1 MKKLLFLPAIIFL
14 LAACSNDHDNIICD
28 IKGLQND
35 SLLAGFIKQTNTDSE
50 NIDTLVAKNGRVKF
64 DYPVDE
70 LHEVVII
77 PFDLVYRLE
86 NGLSYPLPAS
96 RIRFFLDSGDMMKI
110 NAEIKGD
117 YVDYT
122 VSGNSISEQLS
133 EARKMKLPLF
143 RERIEFETEYNRKA
157 REELGEREEENYWEN
172 RNRNNEEYTRQSL
185 LYIREHPESEYSARL
200 LLEIRDRELVSQLY
214 SELNPGVKDSFFGN
228 MLNKMIRG
236 WAITTP
242 GVSFPPF
249 MLPTLDGD
257 TLSFDRYRGKYIVI
271 DFWGSWCTPC
281 LAEIPDLKS
290 LYGKYVDK
298 LELIGIAC
306 NDNQDRL
313 KSTLDEYNINW
324 PQVIEGEQEENMF
337 STIYGIRAYPTK
349 ILIGPDRKVI
359 RSYTGIDRDFY
370 SDIDSIL
377 NNNK

>member
-1 MKKLLFLPAIIFL
+1 MKKLFFLPLIIL
-14 LAACSNDHDNIICD
+14 LLTACSNDNYNIICD

-35 SLLAGFIKQTNTDSE
+35 SLIAGFIKQSNTDNE
-50 NIDTLVAKNGRVKF
+50 NIDTLVAANGRVRL
-64 DYPVDE
+64 DYPVNE

-77 PFDLVYRLE
+77 PFDLVFRFE

-96 RIRFFLDSGDMMKI
+96 RIRFFLDSGDRMKI
-110 NAEIKGD
+110 DAEIKGN

-122 VSGNSISEQLS
+122 VSGNPISEQLA

-143 RERIEFETEYNRKA
+143 RERVDFETEYNKKA
-157 REELGEREEENYWEN
+157 REELSEQEQEAYWEN
-172 RNRNNEEYTRQSL
+172 RNRNNEKYAEQSL

-200 LLEIRDRELVSQLY
+200 LLEIRDREQVSQLY
-214 SELNPGVKDSFFGN
+214 DDLHPDVKSSFFGN
-228 MLNKMIRG
+228 VLSKMIRG

-242 GVSFPPF
+242 GVSFPGF
-249 MLPTLDGD
+249 RFQTLDGD
-257 TLSFDRYRGKYIVI
+257 TLIFDRYRDKYIVI

-290 LYGKYVDK
+290 LYETYGDD
-298 LELIGIAC
+298 LLIIGIAC
-306 NDNQDRL
+306 NDNPERL
-313 KSTLDEYNINW
+313 KRTLDEYNITW
-324 PQVIEGEQEENMF
+324 PQVIEGEKEDNMY

-359 RSYTGIDRDFY
+359 KSYTGIDRDFY

-377 NNNK
+377 NKY

>member
-1 MKKLLFLPAIIFL
+1 MKKLFFLPAIIFL
-14 LAACSNDHDNIICD
+14 LTACSNDHNNIICHVE
-28 IKGLQND
+28 GLDND

-77 PFDLVYRLE
+77 PFDLVYRFE

-96 RIRFFLDSGDMMKI
+96 RIRFFMDSGDRMKI
-110 NAEIKGD
+110 NAEIKGN

-143 RERIEFETEYNRKA
+143 RERIEFETEYNKKA
-157 REELGEREEENYWEN
+157 REELGEQEQEAYWEN
-172 RNRNNEEYTRQSL
+172 RNRNNEKYTEQSL
-185 LYIREHPESEYSARL
+185 IYIRENPDSEYSARL
-200 LLEIRDRELVSQLY
+200 LLEIRDREQVSQLY
-214 SELNPGVKDSFFGN
+214 SDLHPHVKSSFFGN
-228 MLNKMIRG
+228 VLSKMIRG

-242 GVSFPPF
+242 GVSFPGF
-249 MLPTLDGD
+249 ELQTLDGD

-271 DFWGSWCTPC
+271 DFWGSWCIPC

-290 LYGKYVDK
+290 LYETYGDD
-298 LELIGIAC
+298 LLIIGIAC
-306 NDNQDRL
+306 NDNPDSL
-313 KSTLDEYNINW
+313 KRTLDEYNINW
-324 PQVIEGEQEENMF
+324 PQVIEGEEDKKYSM
-337 STIYGIRAYPTK
+337 IYGIRAYPTK

-359 RSYTGIDRDFY
+359 KSYTGIDSNFY
-370 SDIDSIL
+370 SDIESIL